1 MANLTAEVDAV
12 DMLRDVYVTVTVKRQ
27 MEDRIRS
34 RLGFWLLA
42 LAVRV
47 LNCHID
53 VLTEREDA

>member
-27 MEDRIRS
+27 MEARIRS
-34 RLGFWLLA
+34 RLGLWLLA